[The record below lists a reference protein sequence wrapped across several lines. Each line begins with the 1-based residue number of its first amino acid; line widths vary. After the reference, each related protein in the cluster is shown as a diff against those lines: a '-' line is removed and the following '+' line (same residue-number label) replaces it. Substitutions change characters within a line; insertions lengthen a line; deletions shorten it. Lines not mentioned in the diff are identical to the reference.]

1 MDFILNLHDSDGN
14 EIATEDAEC
23 LYDMIVNIANEAD
36 NDEDLILD
44 IQILLSS
51 DGWMFELEELREF
64 VNEDL

>member
-14 EIATEDAEC
+14 EIAAEDAEC
-23 LYDMIVNIANEAD
+23 LYDMIINIANEAD
-36 NDEDLILD
+36 NDEDLVLD

-51 DGWMFELEELREF
+51 DGWIFELDDLRMF